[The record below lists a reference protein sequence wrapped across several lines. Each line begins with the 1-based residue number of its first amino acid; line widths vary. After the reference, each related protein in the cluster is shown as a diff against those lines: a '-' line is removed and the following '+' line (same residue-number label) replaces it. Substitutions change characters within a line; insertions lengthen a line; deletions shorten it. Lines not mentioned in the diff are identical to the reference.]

1 MTTLAEE
8 KFEQQKWAARLRRP
22 MPLFDELLENEFQ
35 VPAQHEAR
43 TANALGTMLSFASR
57 EVPYYRE
64 ALSRAN
70 AGEMDRDPMSVL
82 AALPVLTKLDVQ
94 DNNSALLAENL
105 PQGETSRIWMR
116 SSGTTGRPTPV
127 LHTKRSRKIFR
138 FLKQREHRWFR
149 LDPSGSFAAMRLPTH
164 LPRHDDGGLFARG
177 EAASAPTWPVIGRYF
192 STGPC
197 AFISVDTPA
206 EERIDWLRRVRPD
219 YLMAYSE
226 TLELLGFVTGDERP
240 VESLKAVV
248 AISEQL
254 TQSMRDY
261 VERSFGTPVH
271 QNYGLNEIGLVAA
284 RCEAGRYHVHS
295 EHCIIE
301 IVDED
306 GHACLPGKT
315 VRIVVTSLA
324 NAAMPLLRY
333 DTGDLAQAVAG
344 ECSCN
349 RTLPSFGEIVG
360 RYSLAAYL
368 PDGTTNTVH
377 ALREAIENMPTD
389 LMHGFREFQ
398 IHQFRDRSM
407 ELRMVTRAPMPEG
420 FYTRL
425 QEVWAK
431 ATTDSESKLTF
442 CNVEEI
448 ARSPGGKHNV
458 FTSEFM
464 PTPDRNSPD

>member
-1 MTTLAEE
+1 MACH
-8 KFEQQKWAARLRRP
+8 WA
-22 MPLFDELLENEFQ
+22 LF
-35 VPAQHEAR
+35 
-43 TANALGTMLSFASR
+43 S
-57 EVPYYRE
+57 
-64 ALSRAN
+64 
-70 AGEMDRDPMSVL
+70 
-82 AALPVLTKLDVQ
+82 
-94 DNNSALLAENL
+94 
-105 PQGETSRIWMR
+105 I
-116 SSGTTGRPTPV
+116 
-127 LHTKRSRKIFR
+127 
-138 FLKQREHRWFR
+138 
-149 LDPSGSFAAMRLPTH
+149 
-164 LPRHDDGGLFARG
+164 
-177 EAASAPTWPVIGRYF
+177 
-192 STGPC
+192 GPC

-254 TQSMRDY
+254 TPSMRDY

-333 DTGDLAQAVAG
+333 DTGDLAQAVSG

-360 RYSLAAYL
+360 RYSRAAYL

-398 IHQFRDRSM
+398 IHQFRDRWT
-407 ELRMVTRAPMPEG
+407 L
-420 FYTRL
+420 
-425 QEVWAK
+425 
-431 ATTDSESKLTF
+431 LTKVETS
-442 CNVEEI
+442 CDRILIAGGANVEAEWEQGP
-448 ARSPGGKHNV
+448 AV
-458 FTSEFM
+458 
-464 PTPDRNSPD
+464 